1 MTAAVI
7 AAAVVLLGAAGCHA
21 LLVRAVGREVTG
33 RFIDGTLPPRWPAP
47 ALLRVAVDGAAIP
60 VDADVAWVAWLSAGL
75 ALPVVAAVFGGVG
88 LALVALVAVIGT
100 PAAVL
105 AALRGR
111 AARQVDGALP
121 EVLDGV
127 ARSLRS
133 GAAIGQAL
141 EECRDVASGR
151 LGADI
156 GVVVDDAG
164 NGAPLTQALDGWTV
178 RCPTPGVRLTVAS
191 IALAAE
197 SGGAAARAV
206 DGVAATLRANL
217 ALAAEVRAQA
227 AQARFSAL
235 VIAVSPVA
243 FGALAAGTDRQ
254 TADFLLRTPI
264 GLLCLVAGLSL
275 DAAAAFW
282 MHRITE
288 GPA

>member
-1 MTAAVI
+1 M
-7 AAAVVLLGAAGCHA
+7 
-21 LLVRAVGREVTG
+21 
-33 RFIDGTLPPRWPAP
+33 
-47 ALLRVAVDGAAIP
+47 
-60 VDADVAWVAWLSAGL
+60 
-75 ALPVVAAVFGGVG
+75 
-88 LALVALVAVIGT
+88 
-100 PAAVL
+100 
-105 AALRGR
+105 
-111 AARQVDGALP
+111 
-121 EVLDGV
+121 
-127 ARSLRS
+127 
-133 GAAIGQAL
+133 
-141 EECRDVASGR
+141 
-151 LGADI
+151 
-156 GVVVDDAG
+156 
-164 NGAPLTQALDGWTV
+164 
-178 RCPTPGVRLTVAS
+178 AS

-197 SGGAAARAV
+197 SGGAAARAI

-227 AQARFSAL
+227 AQARLSAL